1 MNTLSPE
8 MDDMT
13 TGPGEPDFGNFASGW
28 LEEAE
33 VEDMA
38 ESWDKYHSKG
48 NSRVLYPIC
57 LGEVLHG
64 RYLIEHKLGFGGG
77 STVWMAH
84 DLHEV
89 KDVAL
94 KVLSLGEWGENELRM
109 QHEILQNVK
118 DTSHIATILTTFLLP
133 TDVKSIQHRV
143 LVFPLL
149 GPYCDFGKHQDIP
162 MASRMSAAR
171 QLLEALKSLHEA
183 GIIHRDL
190 NDRNCMWGMAPLDH
204 LDRSAK
210 YEALGRPLK
219 QTIPGPELWK
229 KGELV
234 TPVKIPEAF
243 RTDDFYLND
252 FGIAK
257 KDFCSPE
264 RIHGKDPSFACDM
277 WSYMVVF
284 SVLYLGIPPFYNAFE
299 GGVMGDIV
307 RQLGP
312 LPEEWRG
319 HFVDFE
325 DEEGF
330 PESWYD
336 QSQTPDMNWNIPAKI
351 ARLRSDA
358 DQIEQDHVHSVMSR
372 VFNYR
377 PEERPTA
384 AELLK
389 DPSFRAIMD
398 NYGC

>member
-1 MNTLSPE
+1 

-13 TGPGEPDFGNFASGW
+13 TIPGEPELGRFAIGW

-33 VEDMA
+33 IEDMA
-38 ESWDKYHSKG
+38 EPWDKYHSND

-57 LGEVLHG
+57 LGEVLDG
-64 RYLIEHKLGFGGG
+64 RYVVEHKLGFGGSIIG
-77 STVWMAH
+77 G
-84 DLHEV
+84 L
-89 KDVAL
+89 
-94 KVLSLGEWGENELRM
+94 GENELRM

-118 DTSHIATILTTFLLP
+118 DTTHIATFLTTFLLP
-133 TDVKSIQHRV
+133 TDVESVQHRV

-149 GPYCDFGKHQDIP
+149 GPYCDFGKHRDIP

-171 QLLEALKSLHEA
+171 QLLEALESLHEA
-183 GIIHRDL
+183 GIIHRDV
-190 NDRNCMWGMAPLDH
+190 NDRNCMWGMAPLNH
-204 LDRSAK
+204 LDRRAK
-210 YEALGRPLK
+210 YEVLGCPLK
-219 QTIPGPELWK
+219 QKLPGPNLWK
-229 KGELV
+229 NGELV

-243 RTDDFYLND
+243 RTEDFYLSD

-257 KDFCSPE
+257 KIGDPITQLGYPPEDFCSPE

-284 SVLYLGIPPFYNAFE
+284 SVLYLGIPPFYNAF
-299 GGVMGDIV
+299 GDGVMGDIV

-319 HFVDFE
+319 LFLDFE
-325 DEEGF
+325 DGEGF

-336 QSQTPDMNWNIPAKI
+336 QSQKPDTDWNIPAKI
-351 ARLRSDA
+351 ARLRPDA

-372 VFNYR
+372 AFSYR
-377 PEERPTA
+377 PQERPTA

-389 DPSFRAIMD
+389 DPSFRAIME